1 MVWSNGEMWK
11 GIYSVRVHK
20 DKKLI
25 YHRNNLTS
33 EDRSIE
39 VTYFCTY
46 LFVEEQRNRRE
57 TNEPPQRNFYH
68 QIFPWN
74 T

>member
-1 MVWSNGEMWK
+1 
-11 GIYSVRVHK
+11 VRVHK

-33 EDRSIE
+33 EDRSDE
-39 VTYFCTY
+39 VTYEYFCTY
-46 LFVEEQRNRRE
+46 LFVEEQRNRRVS
-57 TNEPPQRNFYH
+57 NEPAQLVFYH
-68 QIFPWN
+68 QLFPWS